1 MSNEALTAVSKA
13 NIRPSGRKFV
23 MMALADY
30 ADEQWSCFPSVA
42 QLAAYTSQGEKT
54 VRDHLDA
61 LEKQGCITRVRT
73 RKENGEL
80 GRYRFVVQR
89 RNLPVANLASGE
101 KQPSPAAK
109 SAGRIPQGNPHK
121 SSSLRSDDK
130 RSPRDELEAVLDPER
145 AAAVIEH
152 RRKIRKPLTAHAARI
167 LARKFACCPDPNGA
181 ADTMIGN
188 GWQGFDPSWLSRRDN
203 ATAPAGNDMDAII
216 SGKSNEPE
224 QAYPNTIDASFERRD
239 RRGPEGSVQRPAF
252 PARD

>member
-1 MSNEALTAVSKA
+1 
-13 NIRPSGRKFV
+13 

-80 GRYRFVVQR
+80 GRYRFIVQR

-130 RSPRDELEAVLDPER
+130 RSPRDELEAVLDQER

-152 RRKIRKPLTAHAARI
+152 RRKIRKPLTSHAAKL
-167 LARKFACCPDPNGA
+167 LARKFACCPNPNAA
-181 ADTMIGN
+181 ADTMIGA
-188 GWQGFDPSWLSRRDN
+188 GWQGFEPAWLESRNGSRQGVTPRSPKPN
-203 ATAPAGNDMDAII
+203 AFDAYQDIARER
-216 SGKSNEPE
+216 GWTNEPE
-224 QAYPNTIDASFERRD
+224 FLPSDHSDAERLPAIGSGHKGPFIDL
-239 RRGPEGSVQRPAF
+239 
-252 PARD
+252 